1 MSDLVM
7 ICTLTGS
14 LIGLISFIICAITI
28 AIRNSSSS
36 FTRATMLE
44 TTKYCEISTI
54 IFIVF
59 AAVCNL
65 IGIFQIF
72 VKDGEFLIRLAERWI
87 IMTNVLFQVY
97 VIDTIR
103 RSTIK
108 RDPVVESFFP
118 DMPYSEI
125 LKLRDVYRIGTAYLF
140 ISSMLIMGGS
150 IWMCY
155 NPTLKTQDLL
165 YTLSSCIAN
174 YTAGCM
180 LIWIIVKDESIA
192 KSGICKFI
200 QLVLAVLGM
209 AMIILRHIVL

>member
-1 MSDLVM
+1 MSDWAM
-7 ICTLTGS
+7 MCTLTGS
-14 LIGLISFIICAITI
+14 LIGLISLIICAITV

-44 TTKYCEISTI
+44 TTKYCEISAI

-65 IGIFQIF
+65 LGIFQIF
-72 VKDGEFLIRLAERWI
+72 VEDGEFLIRLADRWVT
-87 IMTNVLFQVY
+87 MTNVLFQLY
-97 VIDTIR
+97 VVDMIR

-108 RDPVVESFFP
+108 RDLVVVSFFP

-125 LKLRDVYRIGTAYLF
+125 LKLRYVYCIGTMYLF
-140 ISSMLIMGGS
+140 LSSMLITGGS

-165 YTLSSCIAN
+165 RTLSLCTAN
-174 YTAGCM
+174 YTAGCV
-180 LIWIIVKDESIA
+180 LIWIIVKDELIA

-200 QLVLAVLGM
+200 QLVLTSLGT
-209 AMIILRHIVL
+209 AMIILRCIVL

>member
-1 MSDLVM
+1 
-7 ICTLTGS
+7 
-14 LIGLISFIICAITI
+14 
-28 AIRNSSSS
+28 
-36 FTRATMLE
+36 MLD
-44 TTKYCEISTI
+44 TANYCEISAI

-65 IGIFQIF
+65 FGIFQIF
-72 VKDGEFLIRLAERWI
+72 VEDGEFLIRLAERWI

-97 VIDTIR
+97 DIDMIR

-108 RDPVVESFFP
+108 RDPVVRSFFP

-165 YTLSSCIAN
+165 YTLSSCVAN

-180 LIWIIVKDESIA
+180 LIWIIVKDELIA

-200 QLVLAVLGM
+200 QLVLAILGT
-209 AMIILRHIVL
+209 AMIILRYIVL